1 MPLLNDEVA
10 PVPETLRL
18 PVTERAPMVEVAA
31 LLASIVEV
39 AMRPATVVVPA
50 IKARPETDKASV
62 GVEVA
67 MPSLVVI
74 DSIVVVELVVVAF
87 TITRLVMVEVELL
100 TKMPPEMVARPVAVI
115 VPMLDKLPEESILAV
130 PPVWTS
136 VEALIV
142 GPRIVPVAVKLA
154 LRKSP
159 ENRPLPV
166 TAKA

>member
-1 MPLLNDEVA
+1 MPLEKLLVA
-10 PVPETLRL
+10 AVPETFKL
-18 PVTERAPMVEVAA
+18 PVTESAPMVEVAE
-31 LLASIVEV
+31 LRASIVEV
-39 AMRPATVVVPA
+39 AISPATVVVPA
-50 IKARPETDKASV
+50 MSARPETDSASV
-62 GVEVA
+62 GVVVA
-67 MPSLVVI
+67 IPSLVVM
-74 DSIVVVELVVVAF
+74 DSIVVVAEVVVAF

-100 TKMPPEMVARPVAVI
+100 TRIPPESVARPVAVI
-115 VPMLDKLPEESILAV
+115 VPMFDRLPDESILAV

-154 LRKSP
+154 ERSSP

>member
-1 MPLLNDEVA
+1 MV
-10 PVPETLRL
+10 VPE
-18 PVTERAPMVEVAA
+18 
-31 LLASIVEV
+31 
-39 AMRPATVVVPA
+39 
-50 IKARPETDKASV
+50 IKALPFTDKASV

-74 DSIVVVELVVVAF
+74 DSIVVVALVVVAF
-87 TITRLVMVEVELL
+87 TITRLVMVELELL
-100 TKMPPEMVARPVAVI
+100 TKIPPEMVASPVAVM
-115 VPMLDKLPEESILAV
+115 VPMFDKLPDESILAV

-154 LRKSP
+154 ERSSP